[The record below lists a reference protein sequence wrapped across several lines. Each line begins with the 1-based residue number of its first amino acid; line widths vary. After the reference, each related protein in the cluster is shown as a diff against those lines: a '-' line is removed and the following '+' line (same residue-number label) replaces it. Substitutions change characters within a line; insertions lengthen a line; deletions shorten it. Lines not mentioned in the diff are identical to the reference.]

1 MKLKDILK
9 EHAYLGEL
17 PTSKLKKMKWNPVL
31 NPKRKDEAVKLV
43 DDKRSSLM
51 TGTSLNHTFDKKG
64 HDIAMKW
71 LKKNKVRS
79 VLSTLKDKYSEAA
92 IISIDGRKY
101 TIYAKYGQLR
111 IGGGGK
117 LGNTWRK
124 GDEVELLKQ
133 MQENKILEWTTQ
145 KTHINEEYVEIM
157 DGLNEGLSLIGDAWK
172 QWKNGPMTEKGD
184 IKPAQKEL
192 MGYVN
197 SWLKKNIK

>member
-1 MKLKDILK
+1 MILKDILK

-31 NPKRKDEAVKLV
+31 NPKRKDEAVKL
-43 DDKRSSLM
+43 DKGDVV
-51 TGTSLNHTFDKKG
+51 GTSLNYSFDKKG

-71 LKKNKVRS
+71 LKKNKVRD
-79 VLSTLKDKYSEAA
+79 VLSTLKDKYSDSA
-92 IISIDGRKY
+92 IINVDGRKY
-101 TIYAKYGQLR
+101 TIYAKYGELR

-124 GDEVELLKQ
+124 GDEVNLLKQ

-145 KTHINEEYVEIM
+145 KTQINEEYIEIM
-157 DGLNEGLSLIGDAWK
+157 DGLDEGLSLIGDAWK

-192 MGYVN
+192 MQYVA

>member
-1 MKLKDILK
+1 
-9 EHAYLGEL
+9 
-17 PTSKLKKMKWNPVL
+17 MKWNPVL
-31 NPKRKDEAVKLV
+31 NPKRKDEAVKL
-43 DDKRSSLM
+43 DKGDVV
-51 TGTSLNHTFDKKG
+51 GTSLNYTFDKKG

-71 LKKNKVRS
+71 LKKNKVRD
-79 VLSTLKDKYSEAA
+79 VLSTLKDKYSDSAV
-92 IISIDGRKY
+92 INIDGRKY

-133 MQENKILEWTTQ
+133 MQENKILEWTTR
-145 KTHINEEYVEIM
+145 KTQINEEYVEIM

-197 SWLKKNIK
+197 NWLKKNIK